1 MRRFIII
8 AIIGLSAFAI
18 LTSGG
23 ALGLENQDSFCAS
36 CHTEPETTF
45 FARSQKNPTDLASAH
60 AAEKIACIDCHS
72 GSGTFGRIVG
82 LQQGARD
89 LFNYARGDYHRPAI
103 TTNPLGDETC
113 VKCHAQILAAR
124 EGGSRAMNG
133 HYHFYLVAW
142 QTTDKSAAHCATCH
156 TAHTTGLASLKFMAQ
171 GKVGK
176 LCEDC
181 HTALSGKIT
190 R

>member
-1 MRRFIII
+1 MRRFIVI
-8 AIIGLSAFAI
+8 AILGSIGLAI
-18 LTSGG
+18 LTIGG
-23 ALGLENQDSFCAS
+23 ALALENQDSFCAS

-72 GSGTFGRIVG
+72 GSGTFGRVTG
-82 LQQGARD
+82 LHQGTRD
-89 LFNYARGDYHRPAI
+89 LFNYARGAYHRPAI
-103 TTNPLGDETC
+103 TTQPLGDELC
-113 VKCHAQILAAR
+113 VKCHAQILATR
-124 EGGSRAMNG
+124 ESGSRPMNG
-133 HYHFYLVAW
+133 HYHFYLPAW
-142 QTTDKSAAHCATCH
+142 KATDKSAARCATCH
-156 TAHTTGLASLKFMAQ
+156 TAHTPGLASLKFMAQ

-181 HTALSGKIT
+181 HTALSGKIV